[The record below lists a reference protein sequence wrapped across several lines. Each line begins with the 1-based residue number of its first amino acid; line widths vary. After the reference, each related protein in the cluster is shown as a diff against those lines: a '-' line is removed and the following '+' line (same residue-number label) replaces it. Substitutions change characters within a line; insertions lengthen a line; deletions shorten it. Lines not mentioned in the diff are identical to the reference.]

1 MAEILSIGELLDLG
15 GSASTAGLIPYSALE
30 YSAQKIT
37 AISGTAI
44 GGNVDSGTVTAIVNS
59 SVSGKVDQ
67 SAFDQCCSSMSS
79 VVSSLETS
87 VTSMS
92 SVVSGL
98 TGDYLEKTASSMFQP
113 SGDYAYSSSLSSYLP
128 GSASSQF
135 APSADYAYN
144 SALSAYQPS
153 GDYAFNSA
161 LSSKLD
167 ESASS
172 QFAPSGDYAYNSALS
187 AYQPSGDYAFNS
199 ALSSKLD
206 ESAFT
211 AYTASAPTA
220 GHTYTGV
227 DPIVVDNTADTIS
240 LSASS
245 IYFDSSMRS
254 YVSGGSG
261 FVGVN
266 GSYLSGV
273 AHDTSLSGD
282 GSEAYP
288 LGVSNYVGKY
298 TSPSA
303 TIDIDNANG
312 TLEATRYAIRHL
324 PAVSLTGV
332 LSTISNHTA
341 ILDYQGG
348 VFDGRSA
355 TLKFTDITSATQFK
369 VSGVTLD
376 DETVYKYIGSG
387 TSITIPSSIG
397 DLLYISADSYR
408 WTANV
413 TLSASS
419 EPDRVEPLLYSS
431 DRCVNSIIM
440 HSAGYPYIVGLNKHP
455 ISASRAESANSAGH
469 ADNCVYA
476 DSAMSAGSANKAVS
490 AQAALKYFYGLGDTG
505 FISADFYSTGN
516 PSGFTNYLPNFG
528 YNGDGGIASID
539 GSAVAGGW
547 DYTSPSGTIAVDN
560 ANGTLESM
568 NSSMR
573 VDEQVTPASSVSGSG
588 YNLPYSARLL
598 NHMTS
603 LPGDTLYT
611 NLMIL
616 GGGSASAAFY
626 GSIVNGGS
634 AVLTSMIVSGSG
646 GGFTYY
652 SATVPL
658 NESYSAIYLS
668 ASAQWGTPPE
678 LSATATVEHPGS
690 TAYLSS
696 VYEQVLKDSM
706 WQSLTAWAVA
716 QGWTP

>member
-44 GGNVDSGTVTAIVNS
+44 GGNVDSATVTAIVNS
-59 SVSGKVDQ
+59 AVSGKVDQ

-87 VTSMS
+87 VTSIS

-98 TGDYLEKTASSMFQP
+98 TGDYLEKSASSMFQP
-113 SGDYAYSSSLSSYLP
+113 SGEYAYQSSLSSYLP
-128 GSASSQF
+128 G
-135 APSADYAYN
+135 
-144 SALSAYQPS
+144 
-153 GDYAFNSA
+153 
-161 LSSKLD
+161 
-167 ESASS
+167 SASS

-187 AYQPSGDYAFNS
+187 SKLDASASSNFQPSGDYAFNS

-227 DPIVVDNTADTIS
+227 DPIVVDNENDQIS

-288 LGVSNYVGKY
+288 LGVSNYVGQY
-298 TSPSA
+298 SSPSA
-303 TIDIDNANG
+303 TIDIDNAQG

-324 PAVSLTGV
+324 PAVNLTGV
-332 LSTISNHTA
+332 LDSNGNYTA
-341 ILDYQGG
+341 LLDYSPSAITA
-348 VFDGRSA
+348 RSA
-355 TLKFTDITSATQFK
+355 TLKFTDLSGATQFK
-369 VSGVTLD
+369 VSGLTTND
-376 DETVYKYIGSG
+376 TAVYQYIGSG
-387 TSITIPSSIG
+387 TSVTIPSSIS
-397 DLLYISADSYR
+397 DLLFISGNSYK
-408 WTANV
+408 WSANV
-413 TLSASS
+413 TLSASA

-431 DRCVNSIIM
+431 DRYINSIVM

-455 ISASRAESANSAGH
+455 ISAERAYSSNYATH
-469 ADNCVYA
+469 ADDCMYA
-476 DSAMSAGSANKAVS
+476 DSAMSAGSAHKAVS
-490 AQAALKYFYGLGDTG
+490 AYAARTYFTGANSSDTA
-505 FISADFYSTGN
+505 FISSIGNTTYGYS
-516 PSGFTNYLPNFG
+516 
-528 YNGDGGIASID
+528 DGKITAIN
-539 GSAVAGGW
+539 GSAIATST
-547 DYTSPSGTIAVDN
+547 YTSPSGTIAVDN
-560 ANGTLESM
+560 ADNTLESL
-568 NSSMR
+568 NSSVR
-573 VDEQVTPASSVSGSG
+573 VDEQVTPGSSVSGSG
-588 YNLPYSARLL
+588 YNPYGYYSALIL
-598 NHMTS
+598 NHVTS
-603 LPGDTLYT
+603 TPGDTLSA
-611 NLMIL
+611 NLVL
-616 GGGSASAAFY
+616 TGAGSASAFFY

-634 AVLTSMIVSGSG
+634 AVLTSMEVSGQG
-646 GGFTYY
+646 GVQSSYY

-658 NESYSAIYLS
+658 NDSYSAIYLFTT
-668 ASAQWGTPPE
+668 AQWGTPPSC
-678 LSATATVEHPGS
+678 SATATVEHPGT